1 MKPKL
6 LKLTAIV
13 ALAHYQV
20 CAEEFPPEHPSGGRE
35 GRPSRSHHEGRHNDG
50 RPPRGGPKP
59 MMMEEYTQ
67 DPGAQGI
74 VWYPVLE
81 DGVAEAKRS
90 NRPMLF
96 MAAASQC
103 DGVSGVF

>member
-1 MKPKL
+1 
-6 LKLTAIV
+6 
-13 ALAHYQV
+13 
-20 CAEEFPPEHPSGGRE
+20 
-35 GRPSRSHHEGRHNDG
+35 
-50 RPPRGGPKP
+50 